1 MTPTVALAGKPNT
14 GKSTF
19 FKAAT
24 LADVEIASYPFTTID
39 ANRGIAHVRSP
50 CPCSE
55 LDLSCGHCVDGARF
69 VPIELIDVAGLVPE
83 AHKGRGLGNAFLDNL
98 RQAEAII
105 NVIDASGST
114 DIEGN
119 VLGICSHNPLE
130 DVYLLDKELSLWI
143 AGIIRKN
150 WQKLAK
156 RAEAGGLSHIIA
168 DQLAGLNASEHQIK
182 AAMSILALNDK
193 QLNSWTEQ
201 DIVQLSA
208 ELRRRTKPIIVAAN
222 KKDLASE
229 QALKQIETFLKDAV
243 KTSGEAELALRLAAQ
258 KEIVDYIPG
267 NRTFH
272 ILKSVSEQQRRA
284 LERLQ
289 DFVARGGTGVQE
301 CLNVAIFDALQY
313 IVVYPVEDEN
323 KFSDKGGN
331 ILPDAFLL
339 KKGKTARDLAF
350 KVHTDIGRTFLYA
363 IDARTRRRLGEHHE
377 LANGDILK
385 IVSAARVK

>member
-1 MTPTVALAGKPNT
+1 MSPIIALAGKPNT

-24 LADVEIASYPFTTID
+24 LADVEIANYPFTTIN

-55 LDLSCGHCVDGARF
+55 LESRCSSCVNGVRF
-69 VPIELIDVAGLVPE
+69 IPIELIDVAGLVPE

-119 VLGICSHNPLE
+119 VLGTCSHDPLE

-156 RAEAGGLSHIIA
+156 RAEAGGVTHVIA
-168 DQLAGLNASEHQIK
+168 DQLAGLNINEHQAK
-182 AAMSILALNDK
+182 AAMSTLGLNEK
-193 QLNSWTEQ
+193 QLKNWTEQ
-201 DIVQLSA
+201 DVVQLSG
-208 ELRRRTKPIIVAAN
+208 ELRKRTKPIIVAAN
-222 KKDLASE
+222 KKDIASE
-229 QALKQIETFLKDAV
+229 QALDHITSFCRDVL

-258 KEIVDYIPG
+258 KELIDYVPG
-267 NRTFH
+267 DDTFH
-272 ILKSVSEQQRRA
+272 ILKRASEQQARA

-289 DFVARGGTGVQE
+289 HFVAREPTGVQA
-301 CLNVAIFDALQY
+301 CLNKAIFDVLQY

-323 KFSDKGGN
+323 RFSDKEGN

-339 KKGKTARDLAF
+339 KRGQTVRDLAF
-350 KVHTDIGRTFLYA
+350 KVHTDIGRTFLYGM
-363 IDARTRRRLGEHHE
+363 DARTKRRLGEHHE
-377 LANGDILK
+377 LVDGDIVK
-385 IVSAARVK
+385 IVAATRSK

>member
-1 MTPTVALAGKPNT
+1 MSPTIALAGKPNT

-24 LADVEIASYPFTTID
+24 LADVEIANYPFTTIN
-39 ANRGIAHVRSP
+39 ANRGIAHVRSL
-50 CPCSE
+50 CPCNE
-55 LDLSCGHCVDGARF
+55 LESRCTFCINGTRF
-69 VPIELIDVAGLVPE
+69 IPIELIDVAGLVPE

-119 VLGICSHNPLE
+119 ILGTCSHDPLE

-156 RAEAGGLSHIIA
+156 RAEVAGVTHSIA
-168 DQLAGLNASEHQIK
+168 DQLAGLNITEYQAK
-182 AAMSILALNDK
+182 AAMSILKLNEK
-193 QLNSWTEQ
+193 QLKTWTEH
-201 DIVQLSA
+201 DIVQLSG
-208 ELRRRTKPIIVAAN
+208 ELRQRTKPIVVAAN
-222 KKDLASE
+222 KKDVASE
-229 QALKQIETFLKDAV
+229 QALNHIASSCEDVV

-258 KEIVDYIPG
+258 KKLIDYVPG
-267 NRTFH
+267 DNAFQ
-272 ILKSVSEQQRRA
+272 ILKRASEQQTRA

-289 DFVARGGTGVQE
+289 HFIAGEGTGVQA
-301 CLNVAIFDALQY
+301 CLNKAVFDVLQY
-313 IVVYPVEDEN
+313 IVVYPVEDEHR
-323 KFSDKGGN
+323 FSDKAGN

-339 KKGKTARDLAF
+339 KKGQTVRDLAF
-350 KVHTDIGRTFLYA
+350 KVHTDIGRTFLYGM
-363 IDARTRRRLGEHHE
+363 DARTKRRLGEHHE
-377 LANGDILK
+377 LADGDIIK
-385 IVSAARVK
+385 IVAATRSK